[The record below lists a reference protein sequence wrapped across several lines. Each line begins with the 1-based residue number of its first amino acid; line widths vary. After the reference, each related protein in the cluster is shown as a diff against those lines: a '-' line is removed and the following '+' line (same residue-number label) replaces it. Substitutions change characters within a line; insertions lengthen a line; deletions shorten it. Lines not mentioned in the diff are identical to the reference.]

1 MELVQRGIERPASSE
16 LSPMA
21 RAAGTVQTPNHR
33 AALGRI
39 GARKTSQGRDGPFI
53 DPEATNAAQL
63 GENGFVI

>member
-1 MELVQRGIERPASSE
+1 
-16 LSPMA
+16 MA
-21 RAAGTVQTPNHR
+21 RAAGTVQTPNHT